1 MAHECILDLRE
12 LTARTGVTAEDVA
25 KRLIDY
31 GFHAP
36 TLAFPV
42 AGTLMVEPT
51 ESEDLD
57 EIDRFITAMI
67 AIRAEI
73 DQVANGDFTVEDSP
87 LRNAPHTAAAVI
99 SSDWARA
106 YPREQAV
113 FPVHTLKQDKYFPP
127 VGRIDGAAGRP
138 QPDLLLPAL
147 EASRTLR
154 DLKTEDSA
162 MTENYTALYEEHKK
176 LGASFT
182 DFGGWQMPLKYSSE
196 LAEHHAVRNAAGLF
210 DLSHMGEV
218 WVTGPDAAAFLDYA
232 LVGKISAMAV
242 GKAKYSLIC
251 NEDGG
256 IIDDLIVYRRRGPTA
271 RTGSSWCPTPAT
283 PRWLPRPS
291 PSVPP
296 DFDVVVEDVS
306 AETSLIAVQGPKAEE
321 ILLRLVPAAQHEL
334 VTGLKYY
341 AAVEVPFLVA
351 GASQEL
357 LLARTGYTGEDGFEI
372 FVANDDAAA
381 LWQALVA
388 IADDGELTPAGLASR
403 DSLRLEAGMPLYGNE
418 LSLEG
423 DPFAAGLGPVVAL
436 SKEGDFVGKAALAA
450 RRQPAPVPP
459 RAGSWWA
466 SRASG
471 RRAGRGHYPVL
482 KDGNVVGEVTSGQP
496 SPTLGYP
503 VAMAYV
509 DVEFTEPG
517 TALDIDLRGK
527 TEPFEVVALPFYK
540 RSKVARLRRSWLARN
555 PRSRGPWLAPWPAGP
570 GFHACCSFVA
580 LTHAFENPASRPLEG
595 KSPSAG

>member
-1 MAHECILDLRE
+1 
-12 LTARTGVTAEDVA
+12 
-25 KRLIDY
+25 
-31 GFHAP
+31 
-36 TLAFPV
+36 
-42 AGTLMVEPT
+42 
-51 ESEDLD
+51 
-57 EIDRFITAMI
+57 
-67 AIRAEI
+67 
-73 DQVANGDFTVEDSP
+73 
-87 LRNAPHTAAAVI
+87 
-99 SSDWARA
+99 
-106 YPREQAV
+106 
-113 FPVHTLKQDKYFPP
+113 
-127 VGRIDGAAGRP
+127 
-138 QPDLLLPAL
+138 
-147 EASRTLR
+147 
-154 DLKTEDSA
+154 

-196 LAEHHAVRNAAGLF
+196 LAEHHAVRTSAGLY

-256 IIDDLIVYRRRGPTA
+256 ILDDLITYRRPAGADGTDKFLVVPNAGNATVVAAALAHRA
-271 RTGSSWCPTPAT
+271 GSAQEGG
-283 PRWLPRPS
+283 
-291 PSVPP
+291 
-296 DFDVVVEDVS
+296 FDVTVHDAS
-306 AETSLIAVQGPKAEE
+306 AETSLIAVQGPKAEA

-341 AAVEVPFLVA
+341 AAVDVPFMV
-351 GASQEL
+351 GGTSKEL

-372 FVANDDAAA
+372 FVANSDAAA
-381 LWQALVA
+381 LWQALMA
-388 IADDGELTPAGLASR
+388 IAEEGELTPAGLASR

-418 LSLEG
+418 LSLDG

-450 RRQPAPVPP
+450 KKE
-459 RAGSWWA
+459 AGA
-466 SRASG
+466 GATTGRKLVGLKGLG

-482 KDGNVVGEVTSGQP
+482 KDGTTVGEVTSGQP

-540 RSKVARLRRSWLARN
+540 RQK
-555 PRSRGPWLAPWPAGP
+555 
-570 GFHACCSFVA
+570 
-580 LTHAFENPASRPLEG
+580 
-595 KSPSAG
+595 